1 MSESWRVEP
10 LSGSGPQ
17 DQAAARA
24 GRPLADAGD
33 VDVDVR
39 LPLSPLQSWLLYQS
53 LDRPA
58 EGQAP

>member
-1 MSESWRVEP
+1 MTESWRVEP
-10 LSGSGPQ
+10 LTGSGPQ
-17 DQAAARA
+17 DQTVVLE
-24 GRPLADAGD
+24 GRPAADAGE
-33 VDVDVR
+33 VDVR